1 MAKIW
6 VKEKGREY
14 KQLYIDE
21 ADFNPAKHIK
31 PNDEEKKKETS
42 KNKLYWEGFKSSK
55 RNNKRVFSIGT
66 SKRDNNDFGVTYKG
80 KLDSGKAEELLDYGL
95 ENAKKRATERQNKYG
110 SMFDKP
116 KKKRSSR
123 RLH

>member
-14 KQLYIDE
+14 KQCYIDE

-31 PNDEEKKKETS
+31 LNDEEKKKETT
-42 KNKLYWEGFKSSK
+42 KNALYWEGFKS
-55 RNNKRVFSIGT
+55 NKRSKKMFSIGA
-66 SKRDNNDFGVTYKG
+66 SKRNNDFGVTYKG
-80 KLDSGKAEELLDYGL
+80 KVDAGKAEELLDYGL
-95 ENAKKRATERQNKYG
+95 ENAKTRATERQKKYG

-116 KKKRSSR
+116 KKKSSR
-123 RLH
+123 RRLH